1 MKIWNSKR
9 LGKNERLMIAARLF
23 LVVILAIILAAAGSC
38 LRSAKA
44 ATSTEPPELF
54 SVDDILLLAAAMELE
69 NGCNSDLCLLYTG
82 SVIINRVNSPRFPNT
97 IYGVLH
103 QKGQYAAWTLRHLDT
118 VKISERTLSLALKLA
133 MCGSLDTEIIFQS
146 MHPELGRVKYHIDT
160 EYFAT
165 E

>member
-9 LGKNERLMIAARLF
+9 LGKNGRLMIAARLF

-82 SVIINRVNSPRFPNT
+82 SVIINRVNSPRFPDT

-133 MCGSLDTEIIFQS
+133 MCGSLDTEIVFQS

>member
-9 LGKNERLMIAARLF
+9 LGKNERLIIAARLF
-23 LVVILAIILAAAGSC
+23 LLAILAGILIWAAAC
-38 LRSAKA
+38 HNVKA
-44 ATSTEPPELF
+44 APRPEF
-54 SVDDILLLAAAMELE
+54 DIDDILLLAAAMELE

-82 SVIINRVNSPRFPNT
+82 SVIINRVNSPRFPDT

>member
-44 ATSTEPPELF
+44 ANTRDF

-82 SVIINRVNSPRFPNT
+82 SVIINRVNSPRFPDT

-133 MCGSLDTEIIFQS
+133 MCGSLDTEI
-146 MHPELGRVKYHIDT
+146 MHPELGRVQYHIDT

>member
-1 MKIWNSKR
+1 MI
-9 LGKNERLMIAARLF
+9 IAAMPTQAARAERQ
-23 LVVILAIILAAAGSC
+23 IL
-38 LRSAKA
+38 
-44 ATSTEPPELF
+44 
-54 SVDDILLLAAAMELE
+54 SVDDIQLLAAAMELE

-82 SVIINRVNSPRFPNT
+82 SVILNRMNSPEWPNT

-118 VKISERTLSLALKLA
+118 VKVSDRTMSLALKLV

-146 MHPELGRVKYHIDT
+146 MHPELGKVKYHIDT

-165 E
+165 AR

>member
-1 MKIWNSKR
+1 MKTKKLWNDKR
-9 LGKNERLMIAARLF
+9 LGKNEKLIIAARLF
-23 LVVILAIILAAAGSC
+23 LLAIVVGILVAASSC
-38 LRSAKA
+38 RNVKA
-44 ATSTEPPELF
+44 AERPGL

-82 SVIINRVNSPRFPNT
+82 SVILNRVASPRFPNT

>member
-1 MKIWNSKR
+1 MKTKKLWNDKR
-9 LGKNERLMIAARLF
+9 LGKNEKLIIAARLF
-23 LVVILAIILAAAGSC
+23 LLAIVFGILVAASSC
-38 LRSAKA
+38 RNVKA
-44 ATSTEPPELF
+44 AERPDF

-82 SVIINRVNSPRFPNT
+82 SVILNRVASPRFPNT

-146 MHPELGRVKYHIDT
+146 MHPELGHVKYHIDT

>member
-23 LVVILAIILAAAGSC
+23 LVVIQAIILAAAGSC

-82 SVIINRVNSPRFPNT
+82 SVIINRVNSPRFPDT